1 MRSGWFSD
9 AAVWFLSGFGLSL
22 WFLWGW
28 CNIQFIDFWGAT
40 LAVSSSGWFVVIT
53 FHSIGV
59 FVQVVVLDFGC
70 CFRAWNV
77 VLGVVLG
84 VSLPDFGVG
93 GFRV

>member
-1 MRSGWFSD
+1 M
-9 AAVWFLSGFGLSL
+9 
-22 WFLWGW
+22 
-28 CNIQFIDFWGAT
+28 
-40 LAVSSSGWFVVIT
+40 VIT
-53 FHSIGV
+53 FPSIGV
-59 FVQVVVLDFGC
+59 FVQVVVLGFRC